1 MSSYKLTYFNG
12 RGRAET
18 TRLLFAAGG
27 IKYEDVRIEG
37 AQWPALKPNTPFGHL
52 PILEVDGV
60 TLSESATIAR
70 FVAKRAGLAGE
81 GDVQQARADM
91 VVDAVRD
98 VFGKVAA
105 AFFEKDETKKGE
117 LIKELAE
124 NTLPTFLN
132 NVEKLANPSGYFV
145 GDSLTWSDIEFYYV
159 LEAAGGMCPG
169 DHLKDKPNL
178 TKVVTNVKTNPGIAK
193 WLEER
198 PQTTF

>member
-1 MSSYKLTYFNG
+1 MPSYKLTYFNG

-18 TRLLFAAGG
+18 IRLLFAAGG

-37 AQWPALKPNTPFGHL
+37 EQWPALKPNTPFGHL
-52 PILEVDGV
+52 PVLEVDGV
-60 TLSESATIAR
+60 TLSESVTIAR

-105 AFFEKDETKKGE
+105 AFFEKDDTKKDE

-124 NTLPTFLN
+124 KTLPTLSN
-132 NVEKLANPSGYFV
+132 SAEKLANPSGYFI
-145 GDSLTWSDIEFYYV
+145 GDSLTWPDIEFYYV
-159 LEAAGGMCPG
+159 LDAAGGMCPG
-169 DHLKDKPNL
+169 DLLNDKPNL
-178 TKVVTNVKTNPGIAK
+178 TKVVANVKTNPGIAK